1 MRGTTDK
8 GGLLHTVQIISIHV
22 PLAGD
27 DLIKSGGDTMPD
39 ISIHV
44 PLAGDD
50 ILLNKAVRDV
60 DISIHV
66 PLAGDDRCIGLLTL
80 SGRGISIHVPLA
92 GDDWLAVCS
101 MPCIC

>member
-1 MRGTTDK
+1 
-8 GGLLHTVQIISIHV
+8 
-22 PLAGD
+22 
-27 DLIKSGGDTMPD
+27 MPD